1 MFVQSGSFLRKANHD
16 LSDIYVCGQE
26 FMDETVRLAKMN
38 LLVNNLR
45 GEIAEVNSYEEDPFD
60 SYGKFDFVM
69 ANPPFN
75 VKSVKE
81 GTVKK
86 D

>member
-1 MFVQSGSFLRKANHD
+1 MFVQSATFIRAANESSD
-16 LSDIYVCGQE
+16 LLSVYGQE
-26 FMDETVRLAKMN
+26 FMGETARLARMN

-45 GEIAEVNSYEEDPFD
+45 GEIKETNSYEEDPFK

-75 VKSVKE
+75 VKSVKAT
-81 GTVKK
+81 TVQ
-86 D
+86 

>member
-1 MFVQSGSFLRKANHD
+1 MPN
-16 LSDIYVCGQE
+16 DIYVCGQE
-26 FMDETVRLAKMN
+26 YMGDTVRLAKMN
-38 LLVNNLR
+38 LLAHNLR
-45 GEIAEVNSYEEDPFD
+45 GEISEANSYDIDSYD

-81 GTVKK
+81 STV
-86 D
+86 DLLPLNRIV